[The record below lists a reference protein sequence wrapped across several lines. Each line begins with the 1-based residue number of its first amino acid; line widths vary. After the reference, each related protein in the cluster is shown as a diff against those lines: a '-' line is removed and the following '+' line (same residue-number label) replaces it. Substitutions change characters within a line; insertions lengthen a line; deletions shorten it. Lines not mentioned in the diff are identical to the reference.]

1 VDASWDLQTGQ
12 RIGLVGNN
20 GAGKTTQLKVLA
32 GELVLDAGEIIKS
45 RPDIKI
51 AMLRQEFREDLRD
64 NRSLRDEFLSV
75 FSEVEQLKQQYAE
88 AEAKLS
94 APDVEPDAMQV
105 GAMAGL
111 WARDSPALLPAS
123 AGLLVLARP

>member
-1 VDASWDLQTGQ
+1 MLVDASWDVQTGQ
-12 RIGLVGNN
+12 RVGLVGNN

-32 GELVLDAGEIIKS
+32 GELELDAGELVKS

-64 NRSLRDEFLSV
+64 GRSLKEEFLSV
-75 FSEVEQLKQQYAE
+75 FSEIEQLRKEYAE

-94 APDVEPDAMQV
+94 AADEAAGAMQV
-105 GAMAGL
+105 RAGEQC
-111 WARDSPALLPAS
+111 ST
-123 AGLLVLARP
+123 VL